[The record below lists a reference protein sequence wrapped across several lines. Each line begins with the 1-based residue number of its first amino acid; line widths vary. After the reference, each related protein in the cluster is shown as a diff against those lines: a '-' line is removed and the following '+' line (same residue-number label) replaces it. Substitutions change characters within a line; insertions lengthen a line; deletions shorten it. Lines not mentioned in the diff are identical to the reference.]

1 MLEKTL
7 TQVRL
12 SQGVDGRTEGQGFR
26 GAAWGRPRQQGL
38 RVSEHIPITGW
49 DQRRRDRVSS
59 GGGRESGV
67 RGRRGA
73 HSPGAGAARAAEDT
87 KTQGPPGVPQEPCRD
102 TGTPG
107 PPQGRRQDAGTPRPQ
122 QERCPAHTLT
132 LAMTLTPDLRPL
144 NCQRINT
151 LSEDPV
157 CQNPLRWQRSGQHT
171 HVGAHAPPW
180 TSLGTYPNWT
190 PATTPRSRVG
200 GPRSGPCRSLALHPA
215 MSPEGGGAQAR
226 VLADAASLSGDCRVQ
241 TGVSRWAQEAIT
253 KNHRVGGPDSGHLA
267 SRSPGG
273 WTSGPGAGRLDSWG
287 GLPLWPT
294 DSCPLDRA
302 LSELWCLFL
311 C

>member
-107 PPQGRRQDAGTPRPQ
+107 PPQA
-122 QERCPAHTLT
+122 RCPGYRDP
-132 LAMTLTPDLRPL
+132 LASAGVLSRTQGPPD
-144 NCQRINT
+144 
-151 LSEDPV
+151 
-157 CQNPLRWQRSGQHT
+157 
-171 HVGAHAPPW
+171 
-180 TSLGTYPNWT
+180 
-190 PATTPRSRVG
+190 
-200 GPRSGPCRSLALHPA
+200 PCRSAAGTQGPPGPRR
-215 MSPEGGGAQAR
+215 SPVGTQGPPGPHRGAAR
-226 VLADAASLSGDCRVQ
+226 MQ
-241 TGVSRWAQEAIT
+241 
-253 KNHRVGGPDSGHLA
+253 GPPGL
-267 SRSPGG
+267 SRS
-273 WTSGPGAGRLDSWG
+273 AV
-287 GLPLWPT
+287 LPTP
-294 DSCPLDRA
+294 
-302 LSELWCLFL
+302 
-311 C
+311 

>member
-107 PPQGRRQDAGTPRPQ
+107 PPQGCRQDAGTPRPQ

-132 LAMTLTPDLRPL
+132 LAMTLTPDLWPL

-157 CQNPLRWQRSGQHT
+157 CQNPLWWQQGADSTHTWVHTLLRGRRS
-171 HVGAHAPPW
+171 AP
-180 TSLGTYPNWT
+180 T
-190 PATTPRSRVG
+190 
-200 GPRSGPCRSLALHPA
+200 
-215 MSPEGGGAQAR
+215 
-226 VLADAASLSGDCRVQ
+226 Q
-241 TGVSRWAQEAIT
+241 TGHPRRHPDPESAGPAAVPAAPWPSTPPCPR
-253 KNHRVGGPDSGHLA
+253 RGGRTG
-267 SRSPGG
+267 
-273 WTSGPGAGRLDSWG
+273 
-287 GLPLWPT
+287 
-294 DSCPLDRA
+294 
-302 LSELWCLFL
+302 
-311 C
+311 

>member
-107 PPQGRRQDAGTPRPQ
+107 PPQERCPGYRDPPGLCRSAVQDTGSPRPLQERCRDTGTPRPPQEPCQDTGTPGPPQGRRQDAGTPRPQ

-132 LAMTLTPDLRPL
+132 LAMTLTPDLWPL

-157 CQNPLRWQRSGQHT
+157 CQNPLWWQQGADSTHTWVHTLLHGRRSAPTQTGHPRRHPDPESAGPAAVPAAPWPST
-171 HVGAHAPPW
+171 PPCPRRGGAH
-180 TSLGTYPNWT
+180 
-190 PATTPRSRVG
+190 
-200 GPRSGPCRSLALHPA
+200 
-215 MSPEGGGAQAR
+215 
-226 VLADAASLSGDCRVQ
+226 
-241 TGVSRWAQEAIT
+241 
-253 KNHRVGGPDSGHLA
+253 
-267 SRSPGG
+267 
-273 WTSGPGAGRLDSWG
+273 RL
-287 GLPLWPT
+287 
-294 DSCPLDRA
+294 
-302 LSELWCLFL
+302 EF
-311 C
+311 